1 MVLKNT
7 LLEQKTDKMV
17 EKNTNLSQFS
27 KEEVPNA
34 KGLRFG
40 IVVSEWNENITNNL
54 YNGAY
59 DTLIKCGSNASDI
72 SRYDV
77 PGSYELVFGAKIAAK
92 SKVDAI
98 ICLGSVIKGE
108 TKHFDF
114 VCNAVAI
121 GIKDLNLALDI
132 PVVFGVL
139 TDNTIQQAENRSG
152 GKHGNKGVEAAIT
165 AIKMAVLN
173 Q

>member
-7 LLEQKTDKMV
+7 LQEQKTDKMAT
-17 EKNTNLSQFS
+17 KNTNLSHFS
-27 KEEVPNA
+27 KEEVSNA

-40 IVVSEWNENITNNL
+40 IVVSEWNENITNSL

-59 DTLIKCGSNASDI
+59 DTLIECGANATDI
-72 SRYDV
+72 SRYNV

-98 ICLGSVIKGE
+98 ICLGSIIQGE
-108 TKHFDF
+108 TKHFNF
-114 VCNAVAI
+114 VCNAVAL
-121 GIKDLNLALDI
+121 GIKDLNLALNI
-132 PVVFGVL
+132 PVIFGVL
-139 TDNTIQQAENRSG
+139 TDDTIQQAENRSG

>member
-1 MVLKNT
+1 MGLKNT
-7 LLEQKTDKMV
+7 LQEQKTDKMAT
-17 EKNTNLSQFS
+17 KNTNLSHFS

-40 IVVSEWNENITNNL
+40 IVVSEWNESITNSL

-59 DTLIKCGSNASDI
+59 ETLIECGANATDI
-72 SRYDV
+72 SRYNV
-77 PGSYELVFGAKIAAK
+77 PGSYELVFGAKIAVK

-98 ICLGSVIKGE
+98 ICLGSIIQGE

-139 TDNTIQQAENRSG
+139 TDDTMQQAKNRSG
-152 GKHGNKGVEAAIT
+152 GKYGNKGIEAAIT